1 MAEKRDYYEVLG
13 VAKTATAEE
22 IKKAYRK
29 KAIQYHPDKW
39 STASEQEKKDAEE
52 KFKEAAE
59 AYDVLSDQNKRS
71 RYDQFGHSGLG
82 GNGGGGYSYG
92 GSMDD
97 ILSHLNDLFGGGF
110 GRGGSIFDEFFGG
123 GGSSYGYGDNRQQR
137 VGGNLRMT
145 VKLTLNDIANGCDK
159 KLKYTR
165 YVACEHCK
173 GTGAK
178 DGTAFST
185 CSTCKGQGRVMRTQR
200 TMFGGVQQV
209 ITACPDCDGEG
220 KRITTKCPHCNGEGI
235 VRKEEITTVHIP
247 AGVVEGMQMPIEGKG
262 NAPRRGGEYGDLY
275 LFFSEEKH
283 PHFERRGNDIVY
295 NLLLDYPTAALGGSV
310 EIPTLDGT
318 AKIKIEPG
326 TQPGKRYGLRGKG
339 LPMYNRHG
347 LGSLIVNVSVY
358 IPEKLSRDEK
368 QRIEAMRDM
377 NDIKPTE
384 EARKRVWEQAKN
396 IFEP

>member
-13 VAKTATAEE
+13 VAKSATADE

-59 AYDVLSDQNKRS
+59 AYEVLSDENKRA
-71 RYDQFGHSGLG
+71 RYDQFGHQGLG
-82 GNGGGGYSYG
+82 GPGGGGYSYN

-97 ILSHLNDLFGGGF
+97 ILSHLNDLFGGF
-110 GRGGSIFDEFFGG
+110 GGGGSIFDSFFGG
-123 GGSSYGYGDNRQQR
+123 GGSSYGNSRQQR
-137 VGGNLRMT
+137 VGGNLRMN

-159 KLKYTR
+159 KLKYNR
-165 YVACEHCK
+165 YVACQHCK

-178 DGTAFST
+178 DGTAFTT
-185 CSTCKGQGRVMRTQR
+185 CSTCKGQGRVMRAQR
-200 TMFGGVQQV
+200 SMFGGVQQV
-209 ITACPDCDGEG
+209 ITTCPDCEGEG
-220 KRITTKCPHCNGEGI
+220 KRISTKCPHCNGEGI

-247 AGVVEGMQMPIEGKG
+247 AGVVGGMQMPIEGKG

-275 LFFSEEKH
+275 LFFSEEQH
-283 PHFERRGNDIVY
+283 PDFERRGNDIVY
-295 NLLLDYPTAALGGSV
+295 NLLLDYPTAALGGTV

-339 LPMYNRHG
+339 LPMYNHRG
-347 LGSLIVNVSVY
+347 IGSLVVNVSVY
-358 IPEKLSRDEK
+358 VPERLSREEK
-368 QRIEAMRDM
+368 QMLEDMRNM
-377 NDIKPTE
+377 SDIKPTA
-384 EARKRVWEQAKN
+384 EAKDRVWQQSKN
-396 IFEP
+396 IFEV

>member
-13 VAKTATAEE
+13 VAKSATAEE

-59 AYDVLSDQNKRS
+59 AYDVLSDENKRA
-71 RYDQFGHSGLG
+71 RYDQFGHQGLG
-82 GNGGGGYSYG
+82 GPGGGGYSYN

-97 ILSHLNDLFGGGF
+97 ILSHLNDLFGGFGGF
-110 GRGGSIFDEFFGG
+110 GGGSIFDSFFGG
-123 GGSSYGYGDNRQQR
+123 GGSSYGESSAPRR
-137 VGGNLRMT
+137 VGGNLRMN

-165 YVACEHCK
+165 YVACQHCN

-178 DGTAFST
+178 DGNAFST
-185 CSTCKGQGRVMRTQR
+185 CTTCKGKGRVMHAQR

-209 ITACPDCDGEG
+209 ISTCPDCEGEG

-247 AGVVEGMQMPIEGKG
+247 AGVIGGMQMPIEGKG

-283 PHFERRGNDIVY
+283 PDFERRGNDIVY
-295 NLLLDYPTAALGGSV
+295 NLLLDYPTAALGGTV

-339 LPMYNRHG
+339 LPTYNRHG
-347 LGSLIVNVSVY
+347 LGSLVVNVSVY

-377 NDIKPTE
+377 NDIKPTA
-384 EARKRVWEQAKN
+384 EAKARVWEQSKN
-396 IFEP
+396 IFEI

>member
-13 VAKTATAEE
+13 VAKTATADE

-39 STASEQEKKDAEE
+39 ATASEQDKKDAEE

-59 AYDVLSDQNKRS
+59 AYDVLSDANKRS
-71 RYDQFGHSGLG
+71 RYDQFGHQGLG
-82 GNGGGGYSYG
+82 GPGGGGYSYG

-110 GRGGSIFDEFFGG
+110 GRGGFDFSDFFGG
-123 GGSSYGYGDNRQQR
+123 GGSGFGGGRQQR
-137 VGGNLRMT
+137 VGGNLRMN
-145 VKLTLNDIANGCDK
+145 VKLTLNDIAKGCDK

-165 YVACEHCK
+165 YVACQHCN

-178 DGTAFST
+178 DGNSFTT
-185 CSTCKGQGRVMRTQR
+185 CNTCKGQGRVRQVKQGF
-200 TMFGGVQQV
+200 FGAQEY
-209 ITACPDCDGEG
+209 ISICPDCEGEG
-220 KRITTKCPHCNGEGI
+220 KKIATKCPHCNGEGI
-235 VRKEEITTVHIP
+235 VRKEEITTVHVP
-247 AGVVEGMQMPIEGKG
+247 AGVVGGMQMPMEGKG

-283 PHFERRGNDIVY
+283 PDFERRGNDIVY
-295 NLLLDYPTAALGGSV
+295 NLLLDYPTAALGGTV

-347 LGSLIVNVSVY
+347 LGSLVVNVSVY
-358 IPEKLSRDEK
+358 VPEKLSREEK
-368 QRIEAMRDM
+368 QQIENMRNM
-377 NDIKPTE
+377 NDIKPTP
-384 EARKRVWEQAKN
+384 EAKQRVWEQSKN
-396 IFEP
+396 IFEA

>member
-59 AYDVLSDQNKRS
+59 AYDVLSDANKRA
-71 RYDQFGHSGLG
+71 RYDQFGHQGLG
-82 GNGGGGYSYG
+82 GPGGGGYSYS

-97 ILSHLNDLFGGGF
+97 ILSHINDLFGGGF
-110 GRGGSIFDEFFGG
+110 SRGGFDFSDFFGG
-123 GGSSYGYGDNRQQR
+123 GGGYGGGRQRR
-137 VGGNLRMT
+137 VGGNLRMN
-145 VKLTLNDIANGCDK
+145 VKLTLNDIAKGCEK
-159 KLKYTR
+159 KLKYNR
-165 YVACEHCK
+165 YVACQHCN

-178 DGTAFST
+178 DGNSFTT
-185 CSTCKGQGRVMRTQR
+185 CSTCNGQGRVRQVKQGF
-200 TMFGGVQQV
+200 FGAQEY
-209 ITACPDCDGEG
+209 ISICPDCEGEG
-220 KRITTKCPHCNGEGI
+220 KRIATKCPHCNGEGI

-247 AGVVEGMQMPIEGKG
+247 AGVVGGMQMPIEGKG

-283 PHFERRGNDIVY
+283 PDFERRGNDIVY
-295 NLLLDYPTAALGGSV
+295 NLLLDYPTAALGGTV

-347 LGSLIVNVSVY
+347 LGSLVINISVY
-358 IPEKLSRDEK
+358 VPEKLSREEK
-368 QRIEAMRDM
+368 QQLENMREM
-377 NDIKPTE
+377 NNLKPTA
-384 EARKRVWEQAKN
+384 EAKQRVWEQTKN
-396 IFEP
+396 MFEA